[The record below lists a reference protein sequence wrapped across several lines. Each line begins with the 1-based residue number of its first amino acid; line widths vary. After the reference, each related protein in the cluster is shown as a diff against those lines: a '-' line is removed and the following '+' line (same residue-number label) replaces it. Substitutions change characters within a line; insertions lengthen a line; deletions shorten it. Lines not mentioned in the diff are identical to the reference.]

1 MCDKSS
7 DTIKGIHVHGDI
19 LIPLL
24 IYMCDNNSDP
34 LTITL
39 ILVLLTSDKTS
50 DPNTFIGIY
59 VCSTTF
65 LIPLLFVSIKGI
77 SIVGGILIP
86 LLLKEFLYLAVF

>member
-39 ILVLLTSDKTS
+39 ILVLLTSDKYFYRDLYVQHYFSYSFT
-50 DPNTFIGIY
+50 ICIY
-59 VCSTTF
+59 
-65 LIPLLFVSIKGI
+65 
-77 SIVGGILIP
+77 
-86 LLLKEFLYLAVF
+86 